1 MRMLRQL
8 GREDWV
14 LAGLHALARD
24 GEGGLRVE
32 AVARGLGVTKG
43 SFYWHFRDRAGWR
56 QAVLSWWEHR
66 AFSELA
72 KGRRHAPAAGEPDLA
87 AVERALRLWARNE
100 MAAAQSLSRV
110 LRERALAAEARRGNC
125 LCPPPS

>member
-24 GEGGLRVE
+24 GEDGLRVE
-32 AVARGLGVTKG
+32 PMARDLGVTKG

-66 AFSELA
+66 AFADLA
-72 KGRRHAPAAGEPDLA
+72 KGAARPLAAEPDRA
-87 AVERALRLWARNE
+87 ALERAIRLWARRDL
-100 MAAAQSLSRV
+100 AAAQSLSRV
-110 LRERALAAEARRGNC
+110 LRERALADGARQGPTSAG
-125 LCPPPS
+125 PPPS